1 MESIVSADG
10 KDYKC
15 AISLL
20 PKKYN
25 TVLKDTKLCKQC
37 VKNHVSQ
44 LSWASSN
51 CERET

>member
-1 MESIVSADG
+1 MESIVNVDG

-15 AISLL
+15 VIGLL
-20 PKKYN
+20 LKKYN

-37 VKNHVSQ
+37 VKNCVWQ